1 MNFPSESLYQPQHVT
16 TAPLVDFGV
25 FWQFWLFSHFGVS
38 RREIG
43 RIELVMTLS
52 SHFVNFRGLSY
63 VTSHFVNFRGLSYVT
78 SHFSCFRLGYETAH
92 PLDLESGKLPI
103 LAILQGKNAC
113 KGLPKIAPLFD
124 IGNPVSH
131 IGSGVL

>member
-63 VTSHFVNFRGLSYVT
+63 VTSHFSY
-78 SHFSCFRLGYETAH
+78 FRLGYETAH
-92 PLDLESGKLPI
+92 PPDLESGKLPI